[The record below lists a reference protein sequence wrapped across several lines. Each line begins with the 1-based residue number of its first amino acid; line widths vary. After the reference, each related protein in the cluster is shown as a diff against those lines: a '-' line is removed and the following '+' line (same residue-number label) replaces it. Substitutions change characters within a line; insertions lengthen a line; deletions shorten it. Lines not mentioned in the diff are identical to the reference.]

1 MKKIFYTATIP
12 LLVFFLLSSM
22 NSKDSEWEYLFN
34 GKDLNGWTSLQGTA
48 NFMVDN
54 GEIIG
59 ISKLNSLSTYLVT
72 NEKFND
78 FILEFEVYVSPG
90 LNSGVQFRSLVYGDD
105 HPRAGQ
111 VYGYQCELDT
121 SEFRSWSGGI
131 YDQSRRDLFLYPL
144 TRNEEGRNAFKNGF
158 WNRIRVEA
166 IGDNIKTWVNGI
178 HCSNLIDK
186 TSKNGFIGLQIHSI
200 QSKRDEGK
208 VIRWRNIKILEKN
221 LNDNRLKDSPNAI
234 VINNIDNYLSPNEI
248 SKGWRFLWDGI
259 STNGWRGAKIED
271 FPENGWEIKDSI
283 LTVLSSD
290 GKESQN
296 GGDIVTV
303 KKFSDFELELD
314 FMISKGANSGIKYF
328 VDTELYK
335 GLGSSIGLEYQIL
348 DDRAHMDSNKKFKT
362 LEYNPNSKKWEDFKK
377 GTKKNRKV
385 ASLYDLIEA
394 ENLNE
399 QRGKREVKPNT
410 WHRARIIVKGGHV
423 EHWLD
428 NIKMLEFN
436 RLSQTFKALVEYSK
450 YSKWPGFGT
459 ISEGHILL
467 QDHGDKVSF
476 KNIKVREF

>member
-1 MKKIFYTATIP
+1 
-12 LLVFFLLSSM
+12 
-22 NSKDSEWEYLFN
+22 
-34 GKDLNGWTSLQGTA
+34 
-48 NFMVDN
+48 
-54 GEIIG
+54 
-59 ISKLNSLSTYLVT
+59 
-72 NEKFND
+72 
-78 FILEFEVYVSPG
+78 
-90 LNSGVQFRSLVYGDD
+90 
-105 HPRAGQ
+105 
-111 VYGYQCELDT
+111 
-121 SEFRSWSGGI
+121 
-131 YDQSRRDLFLYPL
+131 
-144 TRNEEGRNAFKNGF
+144 
-158 WNRIRVEA
+158 
-166 IGDNIKTWVNGI
+166 
-178 HCSNLIDK
+178 
-186 TSKNGFIGLQIHSI
+186 
-200 QSKRDEGK
+200 
-208 VIRWRNIKILEKN
+208 
-221 LNDNRLKDSPNAI
+221 
-234 VINNIDNYLSPNEI
+234 
-248 SKGWRFLWDGI
+248 
-259 STNGWRGAKIED
+259 
-271 FPENGWEIKDSI
+271 
-283 LTVLSSD
+283 
-290 GKESQN
+290 
-296 GGDIVTV
+296 
-303 KKFSDFELELD
+303 
-314 FMISKGANSGIKYF
+314 MISKGANSGIKYF
-328 VDTELYK
+328 VDTQLYK